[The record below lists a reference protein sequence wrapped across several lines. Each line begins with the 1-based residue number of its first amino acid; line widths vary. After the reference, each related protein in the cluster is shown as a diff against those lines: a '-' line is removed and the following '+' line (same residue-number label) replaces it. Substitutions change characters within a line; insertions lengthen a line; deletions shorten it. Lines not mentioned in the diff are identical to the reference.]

1 MNRRRFLHASGLG
14 GAAAALTELRA
25 LPAERAEQRKP
36 GGPAAQDEERVR
48 TTANLPPRKVI
59 VGTVVQSFWGR
70 YPGLRNRLEQLT
82 GIVDQMAAQAKQ
94 AHGRSLDLAI
104 LPETAITG
112 EAGDDA
118 VAHSVPFEGEVAEA
132 FTRKARQHRCYIVVP
147 SYLLDSRDKR
157 RCSNA
162 AILVGF
168 HYYED
173 EDCGIFWSN
182 DPKTTIGQMA
192 RSIGVLELEE
202 EMARVRQFYRA
213 AGVRI

>member
-1 MNRRRFLHASGLG
+1 M
-14 GAAAALTELRA
+14 
-25 LPAERAEQRKP
+25 
-36 GGPAAQDEERVR
+36 
-48 TTANLPPRKVI
+48 
-59 VGTVVQSFWGR
+59 
-70 YPGLRNRLEQLT
+70 
-82 GIVDQMAAQAKQ
+82 
-94 AHGRSLDLAI
+94 
-104 LPETAITG
+104 
-112 EAGDDA
+112 
-118 VAHSVPFEGEVAEA
+118 AEA
-132 FTRKARQHRCYIVVP
+132 FTRKAREHRCYIVVP
-147 SYLLDSRDKR
+147 TYLLDSRAKR

-192 RSIGVLELEE
+192 RSIGALELEE